1 MKPPLPI
8 TQESYT
14 RLRFKGRRVAHIST
28 RRNSSFA
35 LRVANLILTDENGR
49 ALSYADFS
57 LRQRSAEQSTPKP
70 TNPSVEGLE
79 MAAVIEYWI
88 I

>member
-35 LRVANLILTDENGR
+35 LRVANLILTDESGR

-57 LRQRSAEQSTPKP
+57 FATALNRAVNPRP

-79 MAAVIEYWI
+79 MAVVIEY
-88 I
+88 